1 MKCDMARREAF
12 IENEVCKYARTLGW
26 RVRKMQF
33 VGRRGCPDRW
43 FLGPGG
49 RLVIIEFKDPNG
61 KLSVAQRREINWMK
75 ANGFNVHVVNDVET
89 GREIFDALPVEDF
102 ADE

>member
-1 MKCDMARREAF
+1 MKCDMARRESF
-12 IENEVCKYARTLGW
+12 IENEVCKHARALGW

-43 FLGPGG
+43 FFGPGG
-49 RLVIIEFKDPNG
+49 QLVIVEFKDPNG

-89 GREIFDALPVEDF
+89 GCEIFDAMPGEGF